1 MSEFSASTA
10 EASNDGGGT
19 SSEVN
24 DDDGGGGGGGH
35 GLSQLDDLDM
45 GNFLLETFDDLDP
58 TNEELAG
65 LIA

>member
-19 SSEVN
+19 LSEVN
-24 DDDGGGGGGGH
+24 DDDGGGGDGH

>member
-1 MSEFSASTA
+1 VSEFSASTA

-24 DDDGGGGGGGH
+24 DDDGGGGGGH

>member
-10 EASNDGGGT
+10 EASNGGGGT

-24 DDDGGGGGGGH
+24 DDDGGGGGGH